1 MKALFL
7 VLALD
12 WNADLD
18 HLRSELPK
26 MHANAFHTLSRAEFE
41 RELDSMESRSAA
53 MQPHEI
59 VVDLARI
66 VARVGDGHT
75 RLTFPGEGFFQGH
88 SGTAPPKDPSLVF
101 HVLPVR
107 FAIFEEGLMIVRA
120 ADPRLAGARVTRIG
134 NLSIDDAIKAVWPVV
149 HGDNDLQK
157 KEIAASY
164 LAMTEVLQARGVVPS
179 REEVPLTLAGGETVI
194 LKPGKLESPP
204 ARPPFS
210 FKHLPESKAV
220 YFDFVEV
227 ANAKDETLAQFAERM
242 FRFLDEGPADKLII
256 DLRDNWG
263 GNNALN
269 RSILHGII
277 RSKKLRRPGS
287 LFVLIGRRTFS
298 AAMSLMID
306 LEKHTSA
313 IFIGEPTGGSPNS
326 YGDSRKLILPESGLT
341 VRISTLYWQSS
352 DPRDKRTSIEPHLS
366 APPSTSGDAALAAA
380 LDYFGGEPAA
390 LAGGDWNGVISLD
403 HQRLPLAIRDGKVTA
418 PALKD
423 VVYELRA
430 GTKRLAGTLRTS
442 GGLEFVVAGVRESAA
457 DAAPRASERPAD
469 SRP

>member
-1 MKALFL
+1 MNVLL
-7 VLALD
+7 LLLALD

-18 HLRSELPK
+18 HLRAELPK
-26 MHANAFHTLSRAEFE
+26 MHANAFHTISRAELE
-41 RELDSMESRSAA
+41 REIDSLKERSTA

-66 VARVGDGHT
+66 VARIGDGHT
-75 RLTFPGEGFFQGH
+75 RLTFPAEGFFQGH
-88 SGTAPPKDPSLVF
+88 SKTDPPKDPALNF

-107 FAIFEEGLMIVRA
+107 FALFEDGLTIVRA

-134 NLSIDDAIKAVWPVV
+134 TMTADEAIAAILPVV
-149 HGDNDLQK
+149 HGDNDMQR
-157 KEIAASY
+157 KEIVATY
-164 LAMTEVLQARGVVPS
+164 LAMTDVLQARGVTPS
-179 REEVPLTLAGGETVI
+179 RQEVPVTLATGETVI
-194 LKPGKLESPP
+194 LKPGTLASPP

-227 ANAKDETLAQFAERM
+227 ANAPDETLAAFAGRL
-242 FRFLDEGPADKLII
+242 FRFVDEQPVDKLII

-263 GNNALN
+263 GNNSLN

-277 RSKKLRRPGS
+277 RSKKLRTPGS

-298 AAMSLMID
+298 AAMMLLID

-313 IFIGEPTGGSPNS
+313 IFIGEPSGGSPNS
-326 YGDSRKLILPESGLT
+326 YGDSRKLILPHSGLT

-352 DPRDKRTSIEPHLS
+352 DPRDKRTSIEPHVF
-366 APPSTSGDAALAAA
+366 APPSLNGDAALAAA
-380 LDYFGGEPAA
+380 LDFFGGAPSPT
-390 LAGGDWNGVISLD
+390 LTGDWNGVVAIE
-403 HQRLPLAIRDGKVTA
+403 HQRVPLTIRDGKITA
-418 PALKD
+418 PNFKD
-423 VVYELRA
+423 ARFELRA

-442 GGLEFVVAGVRESAA
+442 GGLEFVVAGVRESAS
-457 DAAPRASERPAD
+457 DAAPRAPERPAD
-469 SRP
+469 GRP